1 MQPSRDIPERFE
13 SRLSI
18 VTASVHAQSGG
29 FPVEFVD
36 ECERKPALPFVLI
49 ALREVEFDDHGLIVT
64 TLAEG
69 VNAFCNAFCN
79 YST

>member
-1 MQPSRDIPERFE
+1 MIER
-13 SRLSI
+13 
-18 VTASVHAQSGG
+18 
-29 FPVEFVD
+29 
-36 ECERKPALPFVLI
+36 ERKPALPFILI